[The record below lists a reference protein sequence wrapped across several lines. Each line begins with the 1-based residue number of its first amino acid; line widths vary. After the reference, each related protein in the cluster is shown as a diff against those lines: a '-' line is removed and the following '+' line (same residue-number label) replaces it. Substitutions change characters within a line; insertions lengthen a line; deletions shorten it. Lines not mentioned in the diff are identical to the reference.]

1 MNNKKLNIL
10 QILPDLESGGV
21 ERGTLEIAEYLVKK
35 GHNSYVVS
43 SGGRLVNKLIEGG
56 SVHFHLPIGKKSP
69 VALLSIYKLLKIY
82 KQYKIDIVHV
92 RSRLPAWIVL
102 LSFKFLSASQ
112 RPKFVTTIHGYN
124 SISYYSSIMT
134 KGDAVIIVSN
144 ALKKF
149 ILKNYDVDKS
159 KIFLNYRGVPDLKN
173 IKNRKNFLN
182 WKLNWFNKNKH
193 LKEKKILTLPT
204 RISRRKGIE
213 EFIDLISYLKGINFI
228 VHGLIVGESK
238 SIRYLRDLENK
249 IKHLCLQ
256 QNITFLGYRSD
267 IYEIMSISDI
277 VFSLS
282 SIPESFGRTVI
293 ESIKLGTPVIGL
305 NHGGVGEQLSMI
317 FPEGLVDLNV
327 KNLLQKKTVNFIKK
341 KPSVKRTNLFKLID
355 MQKNTLKIY
364 KLILKKNIYDS

>member
-43 SGGRLVNKLIEGG
+43 SGGRLVNNLIDGG

-293 ESIKLGTPVIGL
+293 ESIKLRTPVIGL

-327 KNLLQKKTVNFIKK
+327 KNLLQKKTVNFLKK

>member
-43 SGGRLVNKLIEGG
+43 SGGRLVKKLIQGG
-56 SVHFHLPIGKKSP
+56 SVHFQLPIGKKSP

-82 KQYKIDIVHV
+82 KEYKVDIVHV

-102 LSFKFLSASQ
+102 LSFKFLGASQ

-159 KIFLNYRGVPDLKN
+159 KIFLNYRGVPDLKD
-173 IKNRKNFLN
+173 IKSRKNFLN
-182 WKLNWFNKNKH
+182 WKKNWLNNNKY
-193 LKEKKILTLPT
+193 LEEKKILTLPT

-213 EFIDLISYLKGINFI
+213 EFIDLIFYLKNKNFF

-238 SIRYLRDLENK
+238 SIRYLRDLEKK

-277 VFSLS
+277 VFSIS

-327 KNLLQKKTVNFIKK
+327 KNSLQKKTVNFINK
-341 KPSVKRTNLFKLID
+341 KPSVKPTNLFKLID
-355 MQKNTLKIY
+355 MQKNTLRLY
-364 KLILKKNIYDS
+364 KLILKKNIYEP

>member
-43 SGGRLVNKLIEGG
+43 SGGRLVNNLIDGG

-159 KIFLNYRGVPDLKN
+159 KIFLNYRGVADLKN
-173 IKNRKNFLN
+173 IKSRKNFLN

-293 ESIKLGTPVIGL
+293 ESIKLRTPVIGL

-355 MQKNTLKIY
+355 MQKNTLKVY

>member
-35 GHNSYVVS
+35 GHKSYVVS

-102 LSFKFLSASQ
+102 LSYKFLGSSQ

-144 ALKKF
+144 TLKKF
-149 ILKNYDVDKS
+149 IIKNYHIDES
-159 KIFLNYRGVPDLKN
+159 KIFVVHRGVPDLNQKINSSFTSWKN
-173 IKNRKNFLN
+173 N
-182 WKLNWFNKNKH
+182 WKKTNKN
-193 LKEKKILTLPT
+193 LKNKKILTLPV
-204 RISRRKGIE
+204 RISRHKGIE
-213 EFIDLISYLKGINFI
+213 DFIHLISQLKEKKLN
-228 VHGLIVGESK
+228 VHGLIVGEAK
-238 SIRYLRDLENK
+238 SQNY
-249 IKHLCLQ
+249 LQ
-256 QNITFLGYRSD
+256 QLVKFIKSEGLAENISFLDYRSD
-267 IYEIMSISDI
+267 IYEIIKISKI
-277 VFSLS
+277 TFSLS
-282 SIPESFGRTVI
+282 SIPEAFGRTVI
-293 ESIKLGTPVIGL
+293 ESIKLGVPVIGYD
-305 NHGGVGEQLSMI
+305 HGGVGEQLKHI
-317 FPEGLVDLNV
+317 FPLGLISLNN
-327 KNLLQKKTVNFIKK
+327 KNLLLKKTFEFIQKPPKVKSTLLFTLKK
-341 KPSVKRTNLFKLID
+341 
-355 MQKNTLKIY
+355 MQENTLMVY
-364 KLILKKNIYDS
+364 KNIVRK

>member
-35 GHNSYVVS
+35 GHNSYVIS
-43 SGGRLVNKLIEGG
+43 SGGRLVKKLIEGG

-69 VALLSIYKLLKIY
+69 LALLSVYKLLKIY

-102 LSFKFLSASQ
+102 LSFKFLGANQ

-159 KIFLNYRGVPDLKN
+159 KIFLNYRGVADLKN
-173 IKNRKNFLN
+173 IKSRKNFLN

-213 EFIDLISYLKGINFI
+213 EFIDLISYLKDKNFF

-293 ESIKLGTPVIGL
+293 ESIKLRTPVIGL

-327 KNLLQKKTVNFIKK
+327 KNLLQKKTVNFLKK
-341 KPSVKRTNLFKLID
+341 KPSVKQTNLFKLID

>member
-43 SGGRLVNKLIEGG
+43 SGGRLVNKLIDGG
-56 SVHFHLPIGKKSP
+56 SIHFHLPIGKKSP
-69 VALLSIYKLLKIY
+69 VVLLSIYKLLKIY

-92 RSRLPAWIVL
+92 RSRLPAWIVFI
-102 LSFKFLSASQ
+102 SFKFLNVSQ

-134 KGDAVIIVSN
+134 KGDAVIVVSN

-149 ILKNYDVDKS
+149 VLKNYNIHES
-159 KIFLNYRGVPDLKN
+159 KLFLNYRGVPDLQN
-173 IKNRKNFLN
+173 IKNLKDFLN
-182 WKLNWFNKNKH
+182 WKLNWFNNNKD
-193 LKEKKILTLPT
+193 LKEKKLLTLPT

-213 EFIDLISYLKGINFI
+213 DFIDLISYLKRKNII

-238 SIRYLRDLENK
+238 SAAYLKDLQGK
-249 IKHLCLQ
+249 INHLCLQ
-256 QNITFLGYRSD
+256 QDITFLGYRSD
-267 IYEIMSISDI
+267 VYEIISVSDI
-277 VFSLS
+277 VFSIS
-282 SIPESFGRTVI
+282 YIPESFGRTVI
-293 ESIKLGTPVIGL
+293 ESIKLGTPVIGY
-305 NHGGVGEQLSMI
+305 NYGGVGEQLSMI
-317 FPEGLVDLNV
+317 FPEGLVNFKV
-327 KNLLQKKTVNFIKK
+327 KKSLYKKTINFIKK
-341 KPSVKRTNLFKLID
+341 KPKVNQTNLFKLVD

-364 KLILKKNIYDS
+364 RLLSKRNCYES